1 MINLNQISIRRGGKL
16 LLENLSFTIHVGNRV
31 GIVGRNGSGKSSLF
45 ALLRAEL
52 TADSGEV
59 QIPENLSV
67 ASVRQEEPG
76 GDQAAIE
83 YVLDGDTQLR
93 KIEADLAQAEADVNV
108 AKQAHLHDQMFAID
122 GYAARSRAARMLYG
136 LGFTAEVQEN
146 PISAFSG
153 GWRRRLNLAQALMRR
168 AELMLLDEP
177 TNHLDLDA
185 VLWLQGF
192 LREYPGT
199 LLVISHDRDF
209 LDATTS
215 HTLHLEGQTA
225 KIYTGNYS
233 AFEAIRA
240 EQLAL
245 QEAQYASQQKR
256 LAHMQKFVDRFRA
269 KASKATQAQSRLKK
283 MEKMQVTQPAHWD
296 APFSFQFAQPKREP
310 TWLLRLDEASVGY
323 DGVAIVEDIKLILAP
338 GDRIALLGRNGAGK
352 STVMQLLAGHLQAMA
367 GEEQRDRYLNVGYF
381 AQHQLEHLDHTASAL
396 DHIQKLDPR
405 AGERDIRNFLG
416 GFDFRGDKA
425 LEPIAPFSGGEK
437 ARLALACIVYEKPNL
452 LLLDEPTNHLDLE
465 MRHALEFAL
474 QEFTGA
480 VVVVAHDRH
489 LIDATCDEL
498 WRVADGHCRAFDGDL
513 DDYAKWLR
521 KQSNNAESDNQA
533 KAKAAKKAA
542 KAPKTVSNNKD
553 VRRDAAQQREFEKPL
568 RAALKKAEREIE
580 QTQKKLTTVE
590 QKLADPKLYEGSN
603 DELTRLLREQGE
615 LSKQKEAAETVWLE
629 NTERLE
635 S

>member
-1 MINLNQISIRRGGKL
+1 MINVNQISIRRGGKL
-16 LLENLSFTIHVGNRV
+16 LLQELNFTVHTGNRV
-31 GIVGRNGSGKSSLF
+31 GIVGRNGCGKSSLF
-45 ALLRAEL
+45 ALLRGEL
-52 TADSGEV
+52 GADTGEV
-59 QIPENLSV
+59 QIPEALSI
-67 ASVRQEEPG
+67 ASVRQEEPS

-83 YVLDGDTQLR
+83 YVLDGDVQLR
-93 KIEADLAQAEADVNV
+93 KLEAELAKAEADVNA
-108 AKQAHLHDQMFAID
+108 AKQAHLHDEMFAID

-136 LGFTAEVQEN
+136 LGFPSDVQSN
-146 PISAFSG
+146 SISAFSG

-168 AELMLLDEP
+168 ADLMLLDEP

-185 VLWLQGF
+185 VLWLQGY
-192 LREYPGT
+192 LREFQGT

-209 LDATTS
+209 LDATTG
-215 HTLHLEGQTA
+215 HTLHMEGQRA
-225 KIYTGNYS
+225 KLYTGNYS
-233 AFEAIRA
+233 AFESIRA

-283 MEKMQVTQPAHWD
+283 IEKMQLTQPAHWD
-296 APFSFQFAQPKREP
+296 APFSFEFAEPKREP
-310 TWLLRLDEASVGY
+310 TWLLRLDDVAVGY
-323 DGVAIVEDIKLILAP
+323 DGVPIVEDIKLILAP
-338 GDRIALLGRNGAGK
+338 GDRLALLGRNGAGK
-352 STVMQLLAGHLQAMA
+352 STVMQLLAGHKQEMG
-367 GEEQRDRYLNVGYF
+367 GEQQRDRYLRVGYF
-381 AQHQLEHLDHTASAL
+381 AQHQLEHLDHGASAL
-396 DHIQKLDPR
+396 DHIQKLNPR

-437 ARLALACIVYEKPNL
+437 ARLALACIVYEEPNL

-474 QEFTGA
+474 QEFAGA

-498 WRVADGHCRAFDGDL
+498 WRVADGHLRPFDGDL
-513 DDYAKWLR
+513 DDYARWLR

-533 KAKAAKKAA
+533 KANKPQKSGAKSAGN
-542 KAPKTVSNNKD
+542 SKD
-553 VRRDAAQQREFEKPL
+553 ARRDAAQQRENEKPL

-580 QTQKKLTTVE
+580 QSQKKLESLE
-590 QKLADPKLYEGSN
+590 QKLADPKLYEGDN
-603 DELTRLLREQGE
+603 KELTKLLREQGE
-615 LSKQKEAAETVWLE
+615 LKKKKDEAEAIWLE

-635 S
+635 A

>member
-16 LLENLSFTIHVGNRV
+16 LLEDLNFTIHAGNRV

-52 TADSGEV
+52 GADTGEV
-59 QIPENLSV
+59 QIPDISI

-76 GDQAAIE
+76 GDQPAIE
-83 YVLDGDTQLR
+83 YVLDGDTELR
-93 KIEADLAQAEADVNV
+93 KLEADLVQAEADVN
-108 AKQAHLHDQMFAID
+108 ATKQAHMHDRMFAID
-122 GYAARSRAARMLYG
+122 GYAARSRAAVMLYG
-136 LGFTAEVQEN
+136 LGFPSEVQSN

-168 AELMLLDEP
+168 ADLMLLDEP

-185 VLWLQGF
+185 VLWLQGY
-192 LREYPGT
+192 LREFQGT
-199 LLVISHDRDF
+199 LMVISHDRDF
-209 LDATTS
+209 LDATTG
-215 HTLHLEGQTA
+215 HTLHLEGQSA
-225 KIYTGNYS
+225 KIYAGNYS

-269 KASKATQAQSRLKK
+269 KASKASQAQSRLKK
-283 MEKMQVTQPAHWD
+283 IEKMQLTQPAHWD
-296 APFSFQFAQPKREP
+296 APFSFEFTQPKREP
-310 TWLLRLDEASVGY
+310 TWLLRLDDVAVGY
-323 DGVAIVEDIKLILAP
+323 DGVAIVEDIKLTLAP
-338 GDRIALLGRNGAGK
+338 GERIALLGRNGAGK
-352 STVMQLLAGHLQAMA
+352 STVMQLLAGHLPHMC
-367 GEEQRDRYLNVGYF
+367 GEQQRDRYLSVGYF
-381 AQHQLEHLDHTASAL
+381 AQHQLEHLDHKASAL
-396 DHIQKLDPR
+396 DHIQKLNPR

-437 ARLALACIVYEKPNL
+437 ARLALACIVYEQPNL

-474 QEFTGA
+474 QEFSGA

-498 WRVADGHCRAFDGDL
+498 WRVADGHCRPFDGDL
-513 DDYAKWLR
+513 DDYARWLR

-533 KAKAAKKAA
+533 KANKPKKTAANFKN
-542 KAPKTVSNNKD
+542 T
-553 VRRDAAQQREFEKPL
+553 RRDAAQQRESEKPL

-580 QTQKKLTTVE
+580 QAQKKLERLE
-590 QKLADPKLYEGSN
+590 QQLADPKLYEGEN
-603 DELTRLLREQGE
+603 QELTKLLREQGE
-615 LSKQKEAAETVWLE
+615 LKKRMEAAESIWLE

-635 S
+635 A